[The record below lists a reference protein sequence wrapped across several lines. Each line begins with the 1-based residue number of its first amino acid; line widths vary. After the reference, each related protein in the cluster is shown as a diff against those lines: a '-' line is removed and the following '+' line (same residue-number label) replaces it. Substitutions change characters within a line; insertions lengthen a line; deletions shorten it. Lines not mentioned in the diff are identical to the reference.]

1 MSSNEKRREGRE
13 GEDVGL
19 RLVGGGGGRGG
30 CVIGPLGVLIGGI
43 LDESTA
49 LPE

>member
-19 RLVGGGGGRGG
+19 RLVGRGRGRG
-30 CVIGPLGVLIGGI
+30 EGV
-43 LDESTA
+43 
-49 LPE
+49 